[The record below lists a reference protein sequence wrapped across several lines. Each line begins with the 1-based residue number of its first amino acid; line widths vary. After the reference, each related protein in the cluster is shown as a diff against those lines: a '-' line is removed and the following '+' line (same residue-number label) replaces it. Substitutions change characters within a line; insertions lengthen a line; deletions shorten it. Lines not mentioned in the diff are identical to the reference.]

1 MPWKDLSLDEQ
12 HELISKDSFPEDMH
26 LLDPF
31 KLQHSDVEALW
42 QHWTCRQKAN
52 ARPLI
57 FYASAAVNIRCAK
70 ACPGQ
75 PKKAHH
81 PSPQHVSEEE
91 DNGDNE
97 DKDKNGDSNKD
108 DDEDDDEDEA
118 DNKKSETSHPHSP
131 VANAAFPSSKID
143 FLHNL
148 SLDLVYTEF
157 VDRLSSRKE
166 VSVLLYDILIQ
177 SDIHCI

>member
-26 LLDPF
+26 LLDPS
-31 KLQHSDVEALW
+31 KLQCCDVEALW
-42 QHWTCRQKAN
+42 QHWTCRQKAK

-57 FYASAAVNIRCAK
+57 FYASAAVNIGCAK
-70 ACPGQ
+70 AHLGR
-75 PKKAHH
+75 PKKARH

-97 DKDKNGDSNKD
+97 DKDKNGDNNED
-108 DDEDDDEDEA
+108 NDEDNDEDEA
-118 DNKKSETSHPHSP
+118 DNKKSETPHPHSP
-131 VANAAFPSSKID
+131 AANAASPGSKID
-143 FLHNL
+143 FLRNL
-148 SLDLVYTEF
+148 SSDLVYTEF
-157 VDRLSSRKE
+157 VDCLSSRKE